1 MEIHGRNSQKFLQ
14 RQQIAGTGCLK
25 EKGHTKQLFWTY
37 STFVSFANTNDG
49 INTSLAAKGALAHRL
64 QHRTACNAAPPAMPH
79 NLQHLTDRLIQN
91 GQWGLEIGKTLG
103 YWTLQS
109 TFAK

>member
-25 EKGHTKQLFWTY
+25 EKGHTKQLFCTY

-64 QHRTACNAAPPAMPH
+64 QRRTACNAAPPAA
-79 NLQHLTDRLIQN
+79 
-91 GQWGLEIGKTLG
+91 
-103 YWTLQS
+103 
-109 TFAK
+109 F